1 MHLHIH
7 ARARIGEYHTGT
19 RVNSRKMAP
28 SNPLVPSDREADGV
42 FSQLTYHFRCPIRGD
57 IASWTTIVQR
67 YREKQWKTRWTEIT
81 AEKR

>member
-7 ARARIGEYHTGT
+7 ARARIGEHYTGT
-19 RVNSRKMAP
+19 RVNNRKMAP
-28 SNPLVPSDREADGV
+28 SNPLVVETRSRRD

-67 YREKQWKTRWTEIT
+67 YREKQ
-81 AEKR
+81 